1 MGNKSWKVGDYV
13 IFVDEAKRRGLSCD
27 VTNSAKNTDLV
38 NTEVENNDDSNT
50 NLKPSTELETT
61 KTNETSIAE
70 SNNID
75 AISKIHD
82 LERSNIRLSDKIDVL
97 EAYLDSLLPQ
107 NTKLKQ
113 ENEKLN
119 LKLEK

>member
-27 VTNSAKNTDLV
+27 VNKLSKNTDLAK
-38 NTEVENNDDSNT
+38 TVENNDDSNT

-61 KTNETSIAE
+61 KSNETSIE

-107 NTKLKQ
+107 NTKQARKRKIKPQ
-113 ENEKLN
+113 VRG
-119 LKLEK
+119 